1 MNVRVLSGIN
11 GEADYAAQFPSNPY
25 NFGKK
30 VPVGCPTPVAGLFKK
45 KDKPYTQTAEFK
57 LKRGAMALSR
67 GAFLTLVRFNV
78 LGLGT
83 ALKKRDSQG
92 PSGYEPL
99 VWQWEHLGGY
109 YDKLRDAFNAG
120 SKKRPIFRNL
130 GARFGISGIHMVPT
144 GVNGLTLA
152 AVGAFISEAYPV
164 LVVIIPLIKLFIPEK
179 EKSDDSGGSTGYTIV
194 DFPSTVTADNAP
206 EKSSVPPILLVGAAA
221 GLAFMLFK
229 KK

>member
-1 MNVRVLSGIN
+1 MNVRVLSGIS
-11 GEADYAAQFPSNPY
+11 GEADYATQFPSNPY

-30 VPVGCPTPVAGLFKK
+30 VPVGCPTPVAGIFNRN
-45 KDKPYTQTAEFK
+45 KPYTQTAEFK
-57 LKRGAMALSR
+57 ARRAALLLPR

-92 PSGYEPL
+92 PSGYQPL
-99 VWQWEHLGGY
+99 VYQWERLGGY
-109 YDKLRDAFNAG
+109 YDKLRDAFNEG
-120 SKKRPIFRNL
+120 SKRNPIFQNL
-130 GARFGISGIHMVPT
+130 GTRFGIGGIHMVP
-144 GVNGLTLA
+144 
-152 AVGAFISEAYPV
+152 VGAVTASAVLGFIGTATPIIIA
-164 LVVIIPLIKLFIPEK
+164 LVPLIKSFIPEK
-179 EKSDDSGGSTGYTIV
+179 SADSGGNTGYTV
-194 DFPSTVTADNAP
+194 DVVPSDFPSTAPADNAP

>member
-11 GEADYAAQFPSNPY
+11 GEADYATQFPSNPY

-30 VPVGCPTPVAGLFKK
+30 VPVGCPTPVAGIFKRK
-45 KDKPYTQTAEFK
+45 PKPYTQTLEFK
-57 LKRGAMALSR
+57 FKQGSMALPR
-67 GAFLTLVRFNV
+67 GAFLTLVSFNV

-92 PSGYEPL
+92 PSGYQPL
-99 VWQWEHLGGY
+99 VNQWERLGGR

-120 SKKRPIFRNL
+120 SKRKPIFQNL
-130 GARFGISGIHMVPT
+130 GTRFGIGGIHMVP
-144 GVNGLTLA
+144 
-152 AVGAFISEAYPV
+152 VGAVTASAVLGFIGTATPIIIA
-164 LVVIIPLIKLFIPEK
+164 LVPLIKSFIPEK
-179 EKSDDSGGSTGYTIV
+179 SADSSGNTGYTV
-194 DFPSTVTADNAP
+194 DVVPSDFPSVAPADNAP
-206 EKSSVPPILLVGAAA
+206 EKSSVPPVLLVGAAA